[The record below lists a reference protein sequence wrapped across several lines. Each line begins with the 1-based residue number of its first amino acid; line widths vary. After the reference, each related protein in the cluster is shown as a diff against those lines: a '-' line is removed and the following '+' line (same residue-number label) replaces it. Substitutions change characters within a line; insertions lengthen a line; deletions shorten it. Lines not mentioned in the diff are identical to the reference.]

1 MTPLIQLNRL
11 LHYLFIAALLACFAI
26 AQSAQ
31 ALTPEP
37 AQEISPNKW
46 VIPINITHHPL
57 VCAGGDVTLTGKLV
71 VTFKVISEHQNRG
84 KVFPDELKLED
95 FFGSAEGGRP
105 LEAKDLRFV
114 GKFGESTTRPGTFG
128 FSVEFNVTGPGL
140 PVGSPLRFYVR
151 YSPIDYKFK
160 DGTVTHVI
168 PDGLNVKCK

>member
-1 MTPLIQLNRL
+1 MNPLMQLNRQ
-11 LHYLFIAALLACFAI
+11 LHYLFIALLVACFAI

-37 AQEISPNKW
+37 AQQISPNKW
-46 VIPINITHHPL
+46 MIPINITHPL
-57 VCAGGDVTLTGKLV
+57 VCAGGNVILTGKLV
-71 VTFKVISEHQNRG
+71 VTFMATSGIQNRG

-95 FFGSAEGGRP
+95 FFGSAEGGRT
-105 LEAKDLRFV
+105 LEAKNLRFV

-140 PVGSPLRFYVR
+140 PGGSPLHFYVR
-151 YSPIDYKFK
+151 YSPIDYKFTN
-160 DGTVTHVI
+160 GEVTHVT